1 MDTRVYINDREACS
15 KASDGASTAAFPDP
29 CWTPPVPP
37 VVMPYPNTAKA
48 ATLANGT
55 TTVFVKGTMV
65 AVEDH
70 SYFAS
75 STGDEGAT
83 QSQPKGVATGVI
95 KGKAYFQSWSPNVK
109 FEGKGVARHLDLMTH
124 NHGSFPSNTPAFPY
138 ISRGIFG
145 MSDCSKEKKKM
156 DKACDKSKDDSETK
170 KKLQAK
176 SKLLKAL
183 KKLEKKKKG
192 GADWHWTDDHCAG
205 LEIKLV
211 TQEEAEAYLK
221 EMEESFKALKDEL
234 NMLSNLKDELKDM
247 ALNAAGEAAAKWA
260 AKAAAKQLAGTVIPG
275 WGNAAMGVIS
285 GIDAVMSIGDV
296 MEIKAAA
303 EAGLEQIDVIQSK
316 MDDLKKLADKFTDFG
331 NKTPEEQ
338 LKLAQEL
345 ATDGQ
350 DLLAALNACT
360 RAKKCNLV
368 PYSIKNAITGARGSK
383 VEPSTNGGC
392 CEGQTGHHLIYD
404 SMMKNAHCPGYHE
417 GLAPTVCVEG
427 TSQNMGSHGR
437 IHDAMDKE
445 VGILIQKG
453 KTSNGS
459 MSMDQAIGSAVKAH
473 KKAFPYAG
481 CSNKCIRAQLEAYYK
496 KLCPNARPSTTDKNG
511 NQHPSAGSGSSR

>member
-29 CWTPPVPP
+29 CWSPPVPP
-37 VVMPYPNTAKA
+37 VVIPYPNTAKA
-48 ATLANGT
+48 STLANGT

-70 SYFAS
+70 SFFAT
-75 STGDEGAT
+75 STGDEPAT
-83 QSQPKGVATGVI
+83 QAYAKGVATGVI

-145 MSDCSKEKKKM
+145 MSDCSKEKKKT

-183 KKLEKKKKG
+183 KKLEKKKKKG
-192 GADWHWTDDHCAG
+192 NHWHWTDDHCAG
-205 LEIKLV
+205 LEVKIV
-211 TQEEAEAYLK
+211 SVEDAENYLK

-234 NMLSNLKDELKDM
+234 NMLTNLKDELTDM

-260 AKAAAKQLAGTVIPG
+260 AKAAAKQVVGSALPG

-285 GIDAVMSIGDV
+285 AVDAAISVGDV

-303 EAGLEQIDVIQSK
+303 EAGLEQIEVIQSK
-316 MDDLKKLADKFTDFG
+316 MAELEKLADKFTDFG
-331 NKTPEEQ
+331 NKTPEEK

-368 PYSIKNAITGARGSK
+368 PYSTKNAIKGARGSK

-404 SMMKNAHCPGYHE
+404 SMMTNAHCSGYHE

-437 IHDAMDKE
+437 VHDAMDDE
-445 VGILIQKG
+445 VSKLAVKG
-453 KTSNGS
+453 ESNGT
-459 MSMDQAIGSAVKAH
+459 MSMDQAIDSAVRAH

-481 CSNKCIRAQLEAYYK
+481 CSNECIRAQLEAYYK
-496 KLCPNARPSTTDKNG
+496 KLCPNARPTTTDKNG
-511 NQHPSAGSGSSR
+511 NQHPGAGSGSSR